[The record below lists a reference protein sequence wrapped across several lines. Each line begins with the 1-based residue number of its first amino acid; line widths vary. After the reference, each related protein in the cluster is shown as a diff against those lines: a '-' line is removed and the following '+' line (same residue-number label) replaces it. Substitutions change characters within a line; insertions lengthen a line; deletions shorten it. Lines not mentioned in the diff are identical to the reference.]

1 MLQKNKSLTN
11 NINNYKATLSPIVEI
26 VKFDSN
32 DKEKSKE
39 THPLSY
45 FLDSECH
52 KLKILN
58 SVLN

>member
-1 MLQKNKSLTN
+1 MLEKNKSLTN
-11 NINNYKATLSPIVEI
+11 NIDNYKTTLSPIVEI

-39 THPLSY
+39 RHPLSY

>member
-11 NINNYKATLSPIVEI
+11 NIDNYKTTLSPIVEI

-39 THPLSY
+39 MHPLSY

>member
-1 MLQKNKSLTN
+1 MLRKNKSL
-11 NINNYKATLSPIVEI
+11 INNMDNYETTVSPIVEI

-32 DKEKSKE
+32 DIEKSKE

-52 KLKILN
+52 KLKMLN

>member
-1 MLQKNKSLTN
+1 MLQKTKSLTN
-11 NINNYKATLSPIVEI
+11 NIDNYKTTLSPIVEI

>member
-1 MLQKNKSLTN
+1 MLNKNKSLMN
-11 NINNYKATLSPIVEI
+11 NMDNYKTTLSPIIEI
-26 VKFDSN
+26 VRFDSN

-52 KLKILN
+52 KLKRIK

>member
-1 MLQKNKSLTN
+1 MLRKNKSLMN
-11 NINNYKATLSPIVEI
+11 NMDNHKMTLSPIVEI

-32 DKEKSKE
+32 DIEKSKE

-52 KLKILN
+52 KLKMLN

>member
-11 NINNYKATLSPIVEI
+11 NIDNYKATLSPIVEI

>member
-1 MLQKNKSLTN
+1 MLQKNKSLKN
-11 NINNYKATLSPIVEI
+11 NIDNYKIAFFPIIEI

>member
-1 MLQKNKSLTN
+1 MLRKNKSLMN
-11 NINNYKATLSPIVEI
+11 NMDNYKTTLSPIVEI

-32 DKEKSKE
+32 DIEKSKE

-52 KLKILN
+52 KLKMLN

>member
-1 MLQKNKSLTN
+1 MLNKNKSLMN
-11 NINNYKATLSPIVEI
+11 NMDNYKTTFSPIIEI

-32 DKEKSKE
+32 DKKKSKE

-45 FLDSECH
+45 FLDSECY
-52 KLKILN
+52 KLKRIK

>member
-1 MLQKNKSLTN
+1 MLLKNQTLTYK
-11 NINNYKATLSPIVEI
+11 INNYKTTFSPVVEI

-32 DKEKSKE
+32 NKKKSKE

-52 KLKILN
+52 KLKRIN
-58 SVLN
+58 SAIN

>member
-1 MLQKNKSLTN
+1 MLRKNKSLMN
-11 NINNYKATLSPIVEI
+11 NMDNHKTTLFPIVEI

-32 DKEKSKE
+32 DIEKSKE

-52 KLKILN
+52 KLKMLN

>member
-11 NINNYKATLSPIVEI
+11 NIDNYKTTLSPIVEI
-26 VKFDSN
+26 VKFDCN

>member
-1 MLQKNKSLTN
+1 MLRKNKSL
-11 NINNYKATLSPIVEI
+11 INNMDNYKTTLSPIVEI

-32 DKEKSKE
+32 DIEKSKE

-52 KLKILN
+52 KLKMLN

>member
-1 MLQKNKSLTN
+1 MLQRNKNFTKGLDKYRT
-11 NINNYKATLSPIVEI
+11 TFSPIVEI

-45 FLDSECH
+45 FLDSECR
-52 KLKILN
+52 KLKRIN
-58 SVLN
+58 SVIN

>member
-1 MLQKNKSLTN
+1 MLRKNKSLMN
-11 NINNYKATLSPIVEI
+11 NMDNHKTTLSPIVEI

-32 DKEKSKE
+32 DIEKSKE

-52 KLKILN
+52 KLKMLN